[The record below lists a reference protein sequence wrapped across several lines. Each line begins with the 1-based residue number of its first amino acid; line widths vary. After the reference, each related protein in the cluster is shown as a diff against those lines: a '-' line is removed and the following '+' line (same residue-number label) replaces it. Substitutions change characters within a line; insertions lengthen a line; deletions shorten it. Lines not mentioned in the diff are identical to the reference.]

1 MFGSLGVLIYIF
13 CGVLCF
19 RGTFEINLAILVLI
33 WYKINK
39 IIYYLDPITPFQTDV
54 VVDIDI
60 PIFFFGAFQNRYYR
74 FFAKLI
80 RYIGLL
86 HSTRLGSWIKF
97 LGLVFSVDG
106 VWGL

>member
-39 IIYYLDPITPFQTDV
+39 IIYYLDPITPFQTDI

-60 PIFFFGAFQNRYYR
+60 PIFRYPFLVLFKTDITDFLQN
-74 FFAKLI
+74 
-80 RYIGLL
+80 
-86 HSTRLGSWIKF
+86 
-97 LGLVFSVDG
+97 
-106 VWGL
+106 